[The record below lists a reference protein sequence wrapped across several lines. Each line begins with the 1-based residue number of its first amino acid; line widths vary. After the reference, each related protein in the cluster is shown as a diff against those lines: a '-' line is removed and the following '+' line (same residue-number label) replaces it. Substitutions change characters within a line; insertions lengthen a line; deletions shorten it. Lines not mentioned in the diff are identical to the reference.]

1 MMGHQKILG
10 VSVLEDEA
18 YQRILNWLYDRCGMS
33 YPENKKNLLIQHMQR
48 VRKSFNIPSL
58 ATMADKL
65 ELNCNH
71 DLQLAVVHAA
81 TTNHTY
87 FFREPLVLE
96 YFKNTI
102 LPLLPEKDVRIWSAA
117 ASSGDEAF
125 TLAIIAAEVRGYA
138 WAKQNLE
145 ILGTDI
151 SQVVIAAAQT
161 GVYSEA
167 HVDKMPK
174 EFLERYFV
182 TFGKGHFRV
191 QDGLRHVCKFHTF
204 NLKSEDYFFPKLF
217 HVVFC
222 RNVLYYFDRAHQ
234 QHVVDAIYKVTEP
247 GGYLVT
253 CVTMSVRDLDSRWIH
268 VENGIY
274 QKAT

>member
-1 MMGHQKILG
+1 MGHQKILG
-10 VSVLEDEA
+10 VSVLEDEV

-58 ATMADKL
+58 ATMADRL
-65 ELNCNH
+65 ELNCYH

-102 LPLLPEKDVRIWSAA
+102 LPSLPEKGVRIWSAA

-125 TLAIIAAEVRGYA
+125 TLAIIAAEVRGYF

-145 ILGTDI
+145 IVGTDI
-151 SQVVIAAAQT
+151 SQVVIASAQT

-191 QDGLRHVCKFHTF
+191 QDDLRHVCKFHTF
-204 NLKSEDYFFPKLF
+204 NLKSEEYFFPKLF

-222 RNVLYYFDRAHQ
+222 RNVLYYFDRVHQ
-234 QHVVDAIYKVTEP
+234 QQVVDAIYKVTEP

>member
-1 MMGHQKILG
+1 MGHHNI
-10 VSVLEDEA
+10 LEDSVMEEKA
-18 YQRILNWLYDRCGMS
+18 YQRILNWLYDRYGMV

-48 VRKSFNIPSL
+48 VCKCFNLPSL
-58 ATMADKL
+58 AIMADRM
-65 ELNCNH
+65 ELNDCH
-71 DLQLAVVHAA
+71 DLQLAIVHAA

-102 LPLLPEKDVRIWSAA
+102 LPTLPEEGVRIWSAA
-117 ASSGDEAF
+117 TSSGDEAF
-125 TLAIIAAEVRGYA
+125 TLAIIAAEARGFF
-138 WAKQNLE
+138 WAKKNLE

-151 SQVVIAAAQT
+151 SQAVITSAKT
-161 GVYSEA
+161 GVYSGG

-174 EFLERYFV
+174 ELLERYFV
-182 TFGKGHFRV
+182 PFGKGQFRV
-191 QDGLRHVCKFHTF
+191 QDDLRDICKFNSF
-204 NLKSEDYFFPKLF
+204 NLKSEHYFFPKAF

-234 QHVVDAIYKVTEP
+234 RHVVDAIYKVTKP

-253 CVTMSVRDLDSRWIH
+253 CVTMSLRDLDSRWIH
-268 VENGIY
+268 VESGIY
-274 QKAT
+274 QKAIS